1 MNIHELERLT
11 DISKQNIRF
20 YEKRG
25 LLHPERNELNN
36 YRQYTQEDVKTL
48 LIIKMLRKLDMP
60 IEDIRKIFSGEE
72 ALSGAI
78 EERLGFLLEKRREI
92 NACIDVCRSLR
103 GTELEVLD
111 AEQVLRRMDEIERTG
126 GVFMSIINDYKKM
139 AEAEAKRSFTFP
151 ADARVDT
158 PEVFTE
164 VLFRYADMAG
174 LNMVITKEGMIPF
187 FEIDGTE
194 YRAECVRGPLGTVVR
209 CSMTHPE
216 ELEIEN
222 ISVKR
227 KWLYRFWHEIMWFIP
242 ALLCLGVITRSI
254 PAVMVTGIWYVLYAW
269 WNSREK
275 SMNPV

>member
-1 MNIHELERLT
+1 MNIHELEHLT

-78 EERLGFLLEKRREI
+78 EERLEFLLEKRKEI

-103 GTELEVLD
+103 GTELEALD

-126 GVFMSIINDYKKM
+126 GVFMSIINDYRNVVK
-139 AEAEAKRSFTFP
+139 AEEKRSFTFP

-174 LNMVITKEGMIPF
+174 LNMVITKEGMMPF

-194 YRAECVRGPLGTVVR
+194 YRAECVQGPLGTVIR
-209 CSMTHPE
+209 CSVTHPE
-216 ELEIEN
+216 KLEIEN
-222 ISVKR
+222 ISAKR
-227 KWLYRFWHEIMWFIP
+227 KWLYRFLHEIMWFIP

-254 PAVMVTGIWYVLYAW
+254 PGVVVTGIWYVLYAW

-275 SMNPV
+275 SMHPV